1 MKKITVIPQ
10 TINPLTLNPFNEVS
24 KRRVAAYA
32 RVSTESD
39 EQMTSY
45 EAQIDYYS
53 NFIKANPEWEF
64 VKVYS
69 DEGISAT
76 NTKNREGFKQMIQ
89 DAING
94 KIDLIITKS
103 ISRFAR
109 NTVDTLVAI
118 RKLKEKRVECF
129 FEKENIYT
137 FDSKGELLI
146 TIMSSIAQEE
156 SRSLSQNVTWGIRKA
171 FSDGKVRIAYKNFLG
186 YRRGTDGRPEVI
198 PEEAEA
204 IRKIYRMFLNGYSIN
219 EIVYALE
226 EDNIDSPS
234 GSKTWRIQTVQSI
247 LRNEKYKGDAL
258 LQKTFTVDYLE
269 KRTKVN
275 EGEVP
280 QYYVENSHEAIIEPE
295 EWEMVQEEIK
305 RRAKLGKQFRGSKI
319 FASRLV
325 CADCGAFYG
334 PKVWHS
340 TDKYRSEVWQCNKRF
355 ENRKL
360 AVKCDTPY
368 LVEDDIKKSFIKA
381 FNLLSKDKKKV
392 INHCKEFIDILDN
405 TEELNRLIDIQTT
418 EVEVLANMA
427 KMLVEE
433 NSTTAID
440 QADYRTRYE
449 ALEKKY
455 QADQVRLDDL
465 LLERNRK
472 VAQKSAIE
480 VFIKSYTKLPELMTE
495 WSDQVWMTMIDR
507 VLVYGDGKMKFIF
520 KSGSTVSV

>member
-10 TINPLTLNPFNEVS
+10 TINPLTNNPFNNVE
-24 KRRVAAYA
+24 RRKVAAYA
-32 RVSTESD
+32 RVSTDSD
-39 EQMTSY
+39 EQMTSLD
-45 EAQIDYYS
+45 AQIDFYTNY
-53 NFIKANPEWEF
+53 IKANPEWEF
-64 VKVYS
+64 VKVYY
-69 DEGISAT
+69 DEGISGT

-198 PEEAEA
+198 PEEAET
-204 IRKIYRMFLNGYSIN
+204 IRKIYRMFLNGYSTN
-219 EIVYALE
+219 EIVHALE

-305 RRAKLGKQFRGSKI
+305 RRAKLGKKFRGSKV

-325 CADCGAFYG
+325 CGDCGAFYG

-355 ENRKL
+355 QNRKL
-360 AVKCDTPY
+360 GVKCDTPF
-368 LVEDDIKKSFIKA
+368 LTEDHIKKSFIKA

-405 TEELNRLIDIQTT
+405 TEELNRLIDAQNT

-427 KMLVEE
+427 KVLVEE
-433 NSTTAID
+433 NAVTAID
-440 QADYRTRYE
+440 QADYRNRYE
-449 ALEKKY
+449 VLEKRY
-455 QADQVRLDDL
+455 QAEQAKLDGL
-465 LLERNRK
+465 ISERNRK
-472 VAQKSAIE
+472 IAQKSAIE
-480 VFIKSYTKLPELMTE
+480 VFIKRYTKLPELMTE
-495 WSDQVWMTMIDR
+495 WSDQVWTSMIDC
-507 VLVYGDGKMKFIF
+507 VLVYGDGRMKFIF
-520 KSGSTVSV
+520 KSGSEIKV